1 MLMRIWSNGNSHSL
15 LVGMQNGIVTLEDT
29 FQFLT
34 RLNVFLLYDPVV
46 TLLGIYPNVLKA
58 QHQKNMEPDQ
68 RTRRRSKQ
76 TFLQRRHANGQQ
88 AHEKMLNN
96 AHHQRNANQNHLTPV
111 RMVIIKKNTNNKF

>member
-58 QHQKNMEPDQ
+58 HVHTK
-68 RTRRRSKQ
+68 TCKQ
-76 TFLQRRHANGQQ
+76 IFVAALF
-88 AHEKMLNN
+88 
-96 AHHQRNANQNHLTPV
+96 
-111 RMVIIKKNTNNKF
+111 IIAKI